1 MLNAE
6 MDAHLGY
13 DKNSS
18 ESKDTSNRRNGYGE
32 KNTRFFLVETTIS
45 VPRDREGSFEPVV
58 VKKHQKDVSE
68 IEGKFL
74 AMYAR
79 GMS

>member
-13 DKNSS
+13 EKNSP

-32 KNTRFFLVETTIS
+32 KKIQ
-45 VPRDREGSFEPVV
+45 GSFGEATGTC
-58 VKKHQKDVSE
+58 E
-68 IEGKFL
+68 
-74 AMYAR
+74 
-79 GMS
+79 